1 MKQSKEECISAI
13 VTLIGEGKAQ
23 EAITTIRNEKLVSDA
38 KNILQRT
45 LMYPKEDIS
54 NVISFIEAYIKEEEL
69 LSYKRPD
76 GDDYR
81 SVAFDFSQILSEQK
95 NVKLREYSTL
105 LMQEFVRGLIERKEK
120 CEGRKFISKN
130 LYSFK
135 KPNIHMLSELSEE
148 KICVSS
154 PESFNDPF
162 DCLILSD
169 IRWAPEQYK
178 NTGNFFVDT
187 YIKELT
193 KVRIRC
199 FVGDSSET
207 KENAT
212 EPYLR
217 ALMWGHYAQSH
228 QGICIRYSLSE
239 DSPLLKNGIK
249 DEYAIGRIDKVIYK
263 SDPVERKERL
273 EYERCFL
280 YKDKVWKYENEVRLV
295 YYDKTNN
302 EEHYSIPLTSIGLK
316 ITGVYFGLN
325 CDKNIKSLIRNIMEG
340 RGVDFYEITC
350 DDRFTNVLKV
360 QKCDEK
366 R

>member
-1 MKQSKEECISAI
+1 MNKTKEKCISAI
-13 VTLIGEGKAQ
+13 ATLIGEGKVT
-23 EAITTIRNEKLVSDA
+23 EAITSIRNEKLVSDA

-81 SVAFDFSQILSEQK
+81 SVAFDFSQILSKQN

-105 LMQEFVRGLIERKEK
+105 LMQKFVRGLVERKEK
-120 CEGRKFISKN
+120 SEDIKFTN
-130 LYSFK
+130 NYLYSFK
-135 KPNIHMLSELSEE
+135 KLSPHVLSELSEE
-148 KICVSS
+148 KIGVSS

-169 IRWAPEQYK
+169 IRRAFEQNK
-178 NTGNFFVDT
+178 NLDKFFIDT
-187 YIKELT
+187 YIKELR

-199 FVGDSSET
+199 FVGEISET
-207 KENAT
+207 KKKAT
-212 EPYLR
+212 KPYLNT
-217 ALMWGHYAQSH
+217 LMWGHYAESH

-239 DSPLLKNGIK
+239 DSPLLQNGII
-249 DEYAIGRIDKVIYK
+249 DEHAIGRIDKIIYQ
-263 SDPVERKERL
+263 SGPVGRKKRL

-280 YKDKVWKYENEVRLV
+280 YKDNAWEYENEVRLV

-302 EEHYSIPLTSIGLK
+302 AEHYSIPLTSIGLK

-325 CDKNIKSLIRNIMEG
+325 CDKENKSLIRKIMEG
-340 RGVDFYEITC
+340 REVDFYEIKC
-350 DDRFTNVLKV
+350 DDQYNNVLRTE
-360 QKCDEK
+360 KCNEK
-366 R
+366 L

>member
-1 MKQSKEECISAI
+1 MNKTKEECISAI
-13 VTLIGEGKAQ
+13 TTLIGEGKVT
-23 EAITTIRNEKLVSDA
+23 EAISSIRNEKLVRDA

-54 NVISFIEAYIKEEEL
+54 NVISFIEAYMKEEEL

-81 SVAFDFSQILSEQK
+81 SVAFDFSQILSKQS

-120 CEGRKFISKN
+120 CEDRKSIGNN
-130 LYSFK
+130 LYYFK
-135 KPNIHMLSELSEE
+135 NVSPYILSDLSEE
-148 KICVSS
+148 KIVVSS

-199 FVGDSSET
+199 FVGDNSKTEKSV
-207 KENAT
+207 K
-212 EPYLR
+212 EPYLNT
-217 ALMWGHYAQSH
+217 LMWGHYAQSH

-239 DSPLLKNGIK
+239 DSPLLKNGII

-263 SDPVERKERL
+263 SDSVERKERL

-302 EEHYSIPLTSIGLK
+302 AVHYSIPLTSIGLK

-325 CDKNIKSLIRNIMEG
+325 CKKETKLLIRKIMEG
-340 RGVDFYEITC
+340 REVDFYEIKC
-350 DDRFTNVLKV
+350 DDQYTNVLTA
-360 QKCDEK
+360 QKCDVN
-366 R
+366 

>member
-1 MKQSKEECISAI
+1 MNKTKEECISAI
-13 VTLIGEGKAQ
+13 ATLIGEGNVT
-23 EAITTIRNEKLVSDA
+23 EAITSIRNEKLVSDA
-38 KNILQRT
+38 KNILQRI

-54 NVISFIEAYIKEEEL
+54 NVISFIEAYIKEEDL
-69 LSYKRPD
+69 LSYKRCD

-81 SVAFDFSQILSEQK
+81 SVAFDFSQILSKQN

-105 LMQEFVRGLIERKEK
+105 LMQDFVWGVIERKEK
-120 CEGRKFISKN
+120 CEDITFINNN

-135 KPNIHMLSELSEE
+135 KLSPHMLSELSEE
-148 KICVSS
+148 KIGVSS

-169 IRWAPEQYK
+169 IRRAFEQNK
-178 NTGNFFVDT
+178 NLDNFFIDT
-187 YIKELT
+187 YIKELR
-193 KVRIRC
+193 KIRIRC

-207 KENAT
+207 KGSAP

-217 ALMWGHYAQSH
+217 TLMWGHYAENH

-239 DSPLLKNGIK
+239 DSPLLKNGII
-249 DEYAIGRIDKVIYK
+249 DDHTIGRIDKIIYQ
-263 SDPVERKERL
+263 SGSVRRKERL

-280 YKDKVWKYENEVRLV
+280 FKDKAWEYENEVRLV
-295 YYDKTNN
+295 YYDTKRD

-325 CDKNIKSLIRNIMEG
+325 CKKEMKSLIRNIMEG
-340 RGVDFYEITC
+340 QEVDFYEIKC
-350 DDRFTNVLKV
+350 DDQYNNVLKAE
-360 QKCDEK
+360 KCDDK
-366 R
+366 L